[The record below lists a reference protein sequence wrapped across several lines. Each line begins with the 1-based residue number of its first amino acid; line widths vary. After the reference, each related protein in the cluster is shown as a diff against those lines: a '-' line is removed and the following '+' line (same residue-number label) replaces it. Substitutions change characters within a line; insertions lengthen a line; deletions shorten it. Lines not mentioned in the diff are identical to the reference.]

1 MMTDPTTFGARL
13 RAYRERAGKTRPVL
27 GGLVGRSAEWVKALE
42 NGRLLP
48 PRLPMLLRLAE
59 VLDISDLADLTGD
72 QSLSVASVT
81 RAGHP
86 DVDNV
91 AAVMQRTAVSVS
103 DPTPVDVLRG
113 LVDQAWALWHRST
126 AERTAVAAVLPGLLV
141 EAQGSARR
149 LDGLAR
155 RHALVELAR
164 VYHLAQLYLAH
175 QPYPELVWLAAD
187 RAMLAAQDADDPA
200 AIAVAAWY
208 YAHVY
213 RGANQIDAAEQVLV
227 GAAGLVDP
235 AAGGEQLA
243 RWGQAQ
249 LGIAL
254 GHSKAGRA
262 GQAWRAWDAADEA
275 ASRLGSGYAH
285 PWLMF
290 GPAAC
295 AAYAV
300 TIETDLCR
308 AGEAVRRADTMDY
321 RALPSCTRRAA
332 ALIEAARAHVLHRGE
347 VAAVHLLGRALR
359 ESVDTVRHHPYAR
372 TAALELSNR
381 PGTVGEDARELALAI
396 GVMG

>member
-1 MMTDPTTFGARL
+1 MMDQTTFGARL
-13 RAYRERAGKTRPVL
+13 RAHRERAGKTRPAL
-27 GGLVGRSAEWVKALE
+27 GCLVGRSAEWVKALE

-48 PRLPMLLRLAE
+48 PRLPMLLHLAE
-59 VLDISDLADLTGD
+59 VLGLTDLTDLTGD
-72 QSLSVASVT
+72 QTLPVASVT

-86 DVDNV
+86 ALDNV
-91 AAVMQRTAVSVS
+91 AAAMQRS
-103 DPTPVDVLRG
+103 PLPVGPATRVEVLRG
-113 LVDQAWALWHRST
+113 LIGQAWELWHRST
-126 AERTAVAAVLPGLLV
+126 TERTAVAGVLPGLLS

-155 RHALVELAR
+155 RQALVELAR

-200 AIAVAAWY
+200 AIAAAGWY

-227 GAAGLVDP
+227 DAATLVDP
-235 AAGGEQLA
+235 AADDEQLA
-243 RWGQAQ
+243 RWGQTQ

-275 ASRLGSGYAH
+275 AGRLGSGYTH

-295 AAYAV
+295 ATFAV

-308 AGEAVRRADTMDY
+308 PGAAVRRADTMDY

-332 ALIEAARAHVLHRGE
+332 ALIEGARAHVLHRGE

-372 TAALELSNR
+372 TAVLELSSR
-381 PGTVGEDARELALAI
+381 PGIVGEDARELALAI
-396 GVMG
+396 DVMG

>member
-1 MMTDPTTFGARL
+1 MTNPAAFGARL
-13 RAYRERAGKTRPVL
+13 RAHRERAGKTRPVL

-48 PRLPMLLRLAE
+48 PRLPMLIRLAE

-72 QSLSVASVT
+72 QSLPVASVT

-86 DVDNV
+86 DVDTV
-91 AAVMQRTAVSVS
+91 AAAMQRAAAPAGDLKQS
-103 DPTPVDVLRG
+103 DVLRG
-113 LVDQAWALWHRST
+113 LVDQAWSLWHRSSV
-126 AERTAVAAVLPGLLV
+126 ERSAVAAVLPGLLGD
-141 EAQGSARR
+141 AQRSARR
-149 LDGLAR
+149 LDGQAR
-155 RHALVELAR
+155 RSALVELAR

-187 RAMLAAQDADDPA
+187 RAMRAAQDADDPA

-213 RGANQIDAAEQVLV
+213 RSSNQIDVAEHLLIDAA
-227 GAAGLVDP
+227 AMVDP
-235 AAGGEQLA
+235 AAGTEQLA

-262 GQAWRAWDAADEA
+262 GQAWRAWDAAEEA
-275 ASRLGSGYAH
+275 AGRLGDRYAH

-295 AAYAV
+295 LAYGV

-308 AGEAVRRADTMDY
+308 PGEAIRRADTADY
-321 RALPSCTRRAA
+321 SMLPSRTRRAA
-332 ALIEAARAHVLHRGE
+332 ALIDAARAHLLDRGE
-347 VAAVHLLGRALR
+347 VAAIHLLGRALR
-359 ESVDTVRHHPYAR
+359 ESVDTVRHNPYAR

-396 GVMG
+396 GIQG

>member
-1 MMTDPTTFGARL
+1 MTDPATFGARL
-13 RAYRERAGKTRPVL
+13 RAHRERAGKTRPVL

-72 QSLSVASVT
+72 QSLPVASVT

-86 DVDNV
+86 DVDAV
-91 AAVMQRTAVSVS
+91 AAAIRRGNVPVGEPTSV
-103 DPTPVDVLRG
+103 DALRG

-126 AERTAVAAVLPGLLV
+126 VERTVVAAVLPGLLAD
-141 EAQGSARR
+141 AQRSARR

-155 RHALVELAR
+155 RQALTELAR

-200 AIAVAAWY
+200 TIAVAAWY

-213 RGANQIDAAEQVLV
+213 RGANQVDAAEQVLV
-227 GAAGLVDP
+227 DAAGLVDP
-235 AAGGEQLA
+235 AAGAEQLA

-254 GHSKAGRA
+254 GHSKAGHA
-262 GQAWRAWDAADEA
+262 GKAWRAWDAAEDA

-308 AGEAVRRADTMDY
+308 PGEAVRRADTADF
-321 RALPSCTRRAA
+321 RALPSHTRRAA
-332 ALIEAARAHVLHRGE
+332 ALIEAARAHMLNRGE
-347 VAAVHLLGRALR
+347 VAAMHLLGRALR
-359 ESVDTVRHHPYAR
+359 ESVDTVRHQPFAR
-372 TAALELSNR
+372 TVALELSNR

-396 GVMG
+396 GITG

>member
-1 MMTDPTTFGARL
+1 MTDPQTFGARL
-13 RAYRERAGKTRPVL
+13 RAHRERAGKTRPVL

-59 VLDISDLADLTGD
+59 VLDISDLADLTGG
-72 QSLSVASVT
+72 QSLPVASVT
-81 RAGHP
+81 RAGHA

-91 AAVMQRTAVSVS
+91 AASMQRTTVPVGEPASV
-103 DPTPVDVLRG
+103 DTLRG

-126 AERTAVAAVLPGLLV
+126 TERTAVAAVLPGLLA
-141 EAQGSARR
+141 EAQRSARR

-155 RHALVELAR
+155 RQALVELAR
-164 VYHLAQLYLAH
+164 VYHLAQLYVAH
-175 QPYPELVWLAAD
+175 QPHPELVWLAAD
-187 RAMLAAQDADDPA
+187 RAMLAAQDADAPA

-213 RGANQIDAAEQVLV
+213 RGANQVDAAEQVLV
-227 GAAGLVDP
+227 DAAGLVDP

-243 RWGQAQ
+243 RWGQVQ

-275 ASRLGSGYAH
+275 ANRLGSGYAH

-295 AAYAV
+295 TAYAV

-308 AGEAVRRADTMDY
+308 PGEAVRRADTANY
-321 RALPSCTRRAA
+321 RALPSQTRRAA
-332 ALIEAARAHVLHRGE
+332 ALIDAARAHMLDRGE
-347 VAAVHLLGRALR
+347 VATMHLLGRALR
-359 ESVDTVRHHPYAR
+359 ESVDTVRHNPYAR
-372 TAALELSNR
+372 TVALELSNR

>member
-1 MMTDPTTFGARL
+1 MTDPATFGARL
-13 RAYRERAGKTRPVL
+13 RAHRQRAGKTRPVL

-72 QSLSVASVT
+72 QSLPVASVT

-86 DVDNV
+86 DVDAV
-91 AAVMQRTAVSVS
+91 AAAIRRGKVPVGE
-103 DPTPVDVLRG
+103 PTSVDVLRG

-126 AERTAVAAVLPGLLV
+126 VERTAVAAVLPGLLAD
-141 EAQGSARR
+141 AQRSARR

-155 RHALVELAR
+155 RQALIELAR

-227 GAAGLVDP
+227 DASGLVDP
-235 AAGGEQLA
+235 AADAEQLA

-254 GHSKAGRA
+254 GHSKAGQA
-262 GQAWRAWDAADEA
+262 GKAWRAWDAAEDA
-275 ASRLGSGYAH
+275 ASRLGNRYAH

-308 AGEAVRRADTMDY
+308 PGEAVRRADTADF
-321 RALPSCTRRAA
+321 RALPSHTRRAA
-332 ALIEAARAHVLHRGE
+332 ALIEAARAHMLNRGE
-347 VAAVHLLGRALR
+347 VAAMHLLGRALR
-359 ESVDTVRHHPYAR
+359 ESVDTVRHQPFAR
-372 TAALELSNR
+372 TVALELSNR

-396 GVMG
+396 GVTG

>member
-1 MMTDPTTFGARL
+1 MTDPATFGARL
-13 RAYRERAGKTRPVL
+13 RAFRERSGKTRPVL

-59 VLDISDLADLTGD
+59 VLDISDLAVLTGD
-72 QSLSVASVT
+72 QSLPVASVT
-81 RAGHP
+81 SAGHA
-86 DVDNV
+86 DVGKV
-91 AAVMQRTAVSVS
+91 AAAMQRASLPIGPV
-103 DPTPVDVLRG
+103 TPIEVVRG

-126 AERTAVAAVLPGLLV
+126 TERTAVAAVLPGLLTD
-141 EAQGSARR
+141 AQRSARR
-149 LDGLAR
+149 LDGAAR
-155 RHALVELAR
+155 RQALVELAR
-164 VYHLAQLYLAH
+164 VYHLVQLYLAH

-187 RAMLAAQDADDPA
+187 RGMLAAQEADDPA
-200 AIAVAAWY
+200 AMAVAAWY

-213 RGANQIDAAEQVLV
+213 RGANQVEAAEQVLV
-227 GAAGLVDP
+227 DVAGLVDP

-254 GHSKAGRA
+254 AHSKAGRA
-262 GQAWRAWDAADEA
+262 GRAWRAWDAADSA
-275 ASRLGSGYAH
+275 ASRLGGGYVH

-295 AAYAV
+295 VAYAV

-308 AGEAVRRADTMDY
+308 PGEAVRRADTTDY
-321 RALPSCTRRAA
+321 RALPSHTRRAG
-332 ALIEAARAHVLHRGE
+332 ALIEAARAHMLARGE

-381 PGTVGEDARELALAI
+381 PGTIGEGARELALAM
-396 GVMG
+396 GVTG

>member
-1 MMTDPTTFGARL
+1 MTDPTTFGARL
-13 RAYRERAGKTRPVL
+13 RAHRERAGKTRPVL

-48 PRLPMLLRLAE
+48 PRLPMLLRLAD
-59 VLDISDLADLTGD
+59 VLDISDLAELTGD
-72 QSLSVASVT
+72 QSLPVASVT

-91 AAVMQRTAVSVS
+91 AAAMQRTAVPAG

-126 AERTAVAAVLPGLLV
+126 VERTAVAAVLPGLLAD
-141 EAQGSARR
+141 AQRSARR

-155 RHALVELAR
+155 RQALVELAR
-164 VYHLAQLYLAH
+164 VYHLAQLYMAH
-175 QPYPELVWLAAD
+175 QPYSELVWLAAD

-200 AIAVAAWY
+200 VIAVAAWY

-213 RGANQIDAAEQVLV
+213 RGANQVDAAEQVLV
-227 GAAGLVDP
+227 DAAGLVDP

-262 GQAWRAWDAADEA
+262 GKAWRAWDAAEEA

-308 AGEAVRRADTMDY
+308 AGEAVRRADTADY
-321 RALPSCTRRAA
+321 RALPSHTRRAG
-332 ALIEAARAHVLHRGE
+332 ALIEAARAHMLHRGE
-347 VAAVHLLGRALR
+347 VAVVHLLGRALR

-372 TAALELSNR
+372 TFALELSNR

>member
-1 MMTDPTTFGARL
+1 MTDPTTFGARL
-13 RAYRERAGKTRPVL
+13 RAHRERAGKTRPVL

-42 NGRLLP
+42 SGRLLP

-59 VLDISDLADLTGD
+59 VLNISDLADLTGD
-72 QSLSVASVT
+72 QSLPVASVT

-86 DVDNV
+86 DVDSV
-91 AAVMQRTAVSVS
+91 AAAMQRSAVSVG
-103 DPTPVDVLRG
+103 DATPVDLLRG
-113 LVDQAWALWHRST
+113 LVDQAWGLWHRST
-126 AERTAVAAVLPGLLV
+126 AERTAVAAVLPGLLMD
-141 EAQGSARR
+141 AQRSARR

-155 RHALVELAR
+155 REALVELAR

-208 YAHVY
+208 YGHVY
-213 RGANQIDAAEQVLV
+213 RGANQIDAAEQVLID
-227 GAAGLVDP
+227 AAGLVDP

-243 RWGQAQ
+243 RWGQVQ
-249 LGIAL
+249 LGMAL

-275 ASRLGSGYAH
+275 ASRLGSGYTH

-308 AGEAVRRADTMDY
+308 PGEAVRRADTMDY

-332 ALIEAARAHVLHRGE
+332 ALIEAARAHVLRRGE

>member
-1 MMTDPTTFGARL
+1 MTDPATFGARL
-13 RAYRERAGKTRPVL
+13 RAHRERAGKTRPVL

-72 QSLSVASVT
+72 QSLPVASVT

-86 DVDNV
+86 DVENV
-91 AAVMQRTAVSVS
+91 AAAMQRTTVPVGVPAR
-103 DPTPVDVLRG
+103 VDVLRAM
-113 LVDQAWALWHRST
+113 VDRAWTLWHRST
-126 AERTAVAAVLPGLLV
+126 IERTAVAAVLPGLLAD
-141 EAQGSARR
+141 AQRSARR
-149 LDGLAR
+149 LEGPAR
-155 RHALVELAR
+155 RQALVELAR
-164 VYHLAQLYLAH
+164 VYHLTQLYLAH
-175 QPYPELVWLAAD
+175 QPYPELVWVAAD

-213 RGANQIDAAEQVLV
+213 RGANQVDAAEQVLV
-227 GAAGLVDP
+227 DAAGLLDP

-262 GQAWRAWDAADEA
+262 GKAWRAWDAAEQA
-275 ASRLGSGYAH
+275 ADRLGSGYAH

-295 AAYAV
+295 AAYAI

-308 AGEAVRRADTMDY
+308 PGEAVRRADTADF
-321 RALPSCTRRAA
+321 RALPSHTRRAA
-332 ALIEAARAHVLHRGE
+332 ALIEAARAHLLNRGE
-347 VAAVHLLGRALR
+347 VAAMHLLGRALR
-359 ESVDTVRHHPYAR
+359 ESVDTVRHQPYAR
-372 TAALELSNR
+372 TVALELSNR

-396 GVMG
+396 GVTG

>member
-1 MMTDPTTFGARL
+1 MMSDSATFGARL
-13 RAYRERAGKTRPVL
+13 RMYRERAGKTRPVL

-72 QSLSVASVT
+72 QSLPVASVT
-81 RAGHP
+81 RAGHSE
-86 DVDNV
+86 VGKV
-91 AAVMQRTAVSVS
+91 AAVIQRASVPVGAVTSVVVMR
-103 DPTPVDVLRG
+103 D

-126 AERTAVAAVLPGLLV
+126 TERSAVAAVLPGLLTD
-141 EAQGSARR
+141 AQRSARMLGGEDRR
-149 LDGLAR
+149 LAF
-155 RHALVELAR
+155 VELAR
-164 VYHLAQLYLAH
+164 MYHLVQLYLAH
-175 QPYPELVWLAAD
+175 QPLPELVWLAAD
-187 RAMLAAQDADDPA
+187 RAMSAAQDADDPA
-200 AIAVAAWY
+200 AMAVAAWY

-213 RGANQIDAAEQVLV
+213 RGANQVDAAEQVLV
-227 GAAGLVDP
+227 EAAGLVDP

-243 RWGQAQ
+243 RWGQVQ

-262 GQAWRAWDAADEA
+262 GRAWRAWDAADSA
-275 ASRLGSGYAH
+275 TSRLGGGYVH

-290 GPAAC
+290 GSAAC

-308 AGEAVRRADTMDY
+308 TGEAVRRADATDY
-321 RALPSCTRRAA
+321 RALPSQTRRAA
-332 ALIEAARAHVLHRGE
+332 ALIDAARAHMLDRGE

-359 ESVDTVRHHPYAR
+359 ESVDTVRHNPYAR
-372 TAALELSNR
+372 TVALELSNR

-396 GVMG
+396 GMIG

>member
-1 MMTDPTTFGARL
+1 MTDPATFGARL
-13 RAYRERAGKTRPVL
+13 RAHRERAGKTRPVL

-72 QSLSVASVT
+72 QSLPVASVT

-91 AAVMQRTAVSVS
+91 AAAMQRTAVPVGE
-103 DPTPVDVLRG
+103 PTPVDVLRG

-126 AERTAVAAVLPGLLV
+126 VERTAVAAVLPGLLA
-141 EAQGSARR
+141 EAQRSARR
-149 LDGLAR
+149 LDGPAR
-155 RHALVELAR
+155 RQALVELAR

-187 RAMLAAQDADDPA
+187 RAMLAAQNADDPA

-213 RGANQIDAAEQVLV
+213 RGANQVDAAEEMLID
-227 GAAGLVDP
+227 AAGLVDP

-262 GQAWRAWDAADEA
+262 GKAWRAWDAAEEA
-275 ASRLGSGYAH
+275 ASRLGPKYAH

-308 AGEAVRRADTMDY
+308 PGEAVRRADTADY
-321 RALPSCTRRAA
+321 RALPSHTRRAA
-332 ALIEAARAHVLHRGE
+332 ALIEAARAHMLDRGE
-347 VAAVHLLGRALR
+347 VAAIHLLGRALR
-359 ESVDTVRHHPYAR
+359 ESVDTVRHQPFAR
-372 TAALELSNR
+372 TVALELSNR

-396 GVMG
+396 GVTG

>member
-1 MMTDPTTFGARL
+1 MTDPATFGARL
-13 RAYRERAGKTRPVL
+13 RAHRQRAGKTRPVL

-72 QSLSVASVT
+72 QSLPVASVT

-86 DVDNV
+86 DVDGV
-91 AAVMQRTAVSVS
+91 AAAIQRSKVPVGS
-103 DPTPVDVLRG
+103 PTSVDVLRG

-126 AERTAVAAVLPGLLV
+126 VERTAVATVLPRLLAD
-141 EAQGSARR
+141 AQRSARR

-155 RHALVELAR
+155 RQALIELAR

-213 RGANQIDAAEQVLV
+213 RGANQVDAAEQVLV
-227 GAAGLVDP
+227 DASGLVDP
-235 AAGGEQLA
+235 AAGAEQLA

-254 GHSKAGRA
+254 GHSKAGQA
-262 GQAWRAWDAADEA
+262 GKAWRAWDAAEDA
-275 ASRLGSGYAH
+275 ASRLGKRYAH

-308 AGEAVRRADTMDY
+308 PGEAVRRADTADF
-321 RALPSCTRRAA
+321 RALPSHTRRAA
-332 ALIEAARAHVLHRGE
+332 ALIEAARAHMLDRGE
-347 VAAVHLLGRALR
+347 VAAMHLLGRALR
-359 ESVDTVRHHPYAR
+359 ESVDTVRHQPFAR
-372 TAALELSNR
+372 TVALELSNR